1 MKKATKFFKTLPVK
15 LYFLLAAVVILA
27 FFSND
32 FGLVDIQ
39 KTAIILAAGIDKSES
54 GFSVTAQIAVPK
66 GSDRSTGGT
75 SSVNIVCEG
84 ETVSDCIAR
93 VYTQTGWVP
102 KLVFC
107 DLVVLGEETAKDDAI
122 AALDYFL
129 RNEYM
134 PDSCALAVC
143 EGKAEDFLSST
154 SAVDDTSS
162 LAIEK
167 LFSDAAEKSGK
178 VMKTSLREFAISSY
192 GVSKSGYMPYIRMIE
207 QKGSESGESEAQ
219 SAAAN
224 GSSQSGQSGG
234 SSEEEKIYSAVQTAL
249 FTHGKMTALL
259 SAEETFAL
267 SLLNGNVFSGTFL
280 AEENGAPVTLTVLK
294 NSGGVSLDMKGAPK
308 AVFTVELRVR
318 LYDRG
323 VSAPIDDISF
333 SLPSDELIKNAEEKI
348 SAAVR
353 SVWDRAQESGC
364 DLFELKRSL
373 YRSSLKKYK
382 EWEDTILSAVAYEE
396 SVKIKTIK

>member
-1 MKKATKFFKTLPVK
+1 MKTFPVK
-15 LYFLLAAVVILA
+15 LYFLLAAAVILA

-66 GSDRSTGGT
+66 GSDRNTGGA
-75 SSVNIVCEG
+75 SGVNIVCKG

-93 VYTQTGWVP
+93 VYAQTGWVP

-143 EGKAEDFLSST
+143 EGKAEDLLSST

-162 LAIEK
+162 LAVEK

-178 VMKTSLREFAISSY
+178 VMKTSLREFAVSSY

-207 QKGSESGESEAQ
+207 QKGAESGESESQ
-219 SAAAN
+219 SAAS
-224 GSSQSGQSGG
+224 GSTQSSRSGE

-267 SLLNGNVFSGTFL
+267 SLLNGKVFSGTFIT
-280 AEENGAPVTLTVLK
+280 EENGVPVSLIVLK
-294 NSGGVSLDMKGAPK
+294 NSGGVSLEMKGAPK

-318 LYDRG
+318 LHDRG

-333 SLPSDELIKNAEEKI
+333 SLPSDKLIKNAEEKI
-348 SAAVR
+348 SSAVR
-353 SVWDRAQESGC
+353 SVWDRTQESGC
-364 DLFELKRSL
+364 DLFKLKRSL

-382 EWEDTILSAVAYEE
+382 EWEDSLLSAVAYEE
-396 SVKIKTIK
+396 SVKIKMVK